1 MTVFQNSSDDR
12 ALTRMREGLSRLN
25 CTCTKNILVST
36 ILIKPVMNRTTPVNE
51 PITPVEAGLRTQRA
65 WLLTSRGALN

>member
-1 MTVFQNSSDDR
+1 
-12 ALTRMREGLSRLN
+12 MREGLRRLN

-36 ILIKPVMNRTTPVNE
+36 ILIKPVMNRTTPALNSLTPVNE
-51 PITPVEAGLRTQRA
+51 PITPVKAGLRTQRA